1 MLYCLLKSLLLEEIT
16 EGISYC
22 QNRFLLIFLTY
33 TMRTDPWAFFISVL
47 SVTATL
53 VAGAH
58 WEHVTSGWP
67 YSGAQTVRAFLP
79 PLLSLGCIFSPFRPQ
94 SWESHVLLRISWWK
108 ERWLNPMKASI
119 QGSPTLLLLKTC
131 VSNLFSQTETN
142 PKRVFIL
149 CTKAR
154 CKNSTRYFASSLY
167 RGRTEGAHRAP
178 SPGTAL
184 GISAVSPFTCV

>member
-67 YSGAQTVRAFLP
+67 YSGAQTVRGFLP

-131 VSNLFSQTETN
+131 VSTYFHKLKQIRRGFSFYAQKQDAKTAPVILHQAFTE
-142 PKRVFIL
+142 
-149 CTKAR
+149 AEQ
-154 CKNSTRYFASSLY
+154 
-167 RGRTEGAHRAP
+167 RGRIELLPRGPH
-178 SPGTAL
+178 
-184 GISAVSPFTCV
+184 SASQQ